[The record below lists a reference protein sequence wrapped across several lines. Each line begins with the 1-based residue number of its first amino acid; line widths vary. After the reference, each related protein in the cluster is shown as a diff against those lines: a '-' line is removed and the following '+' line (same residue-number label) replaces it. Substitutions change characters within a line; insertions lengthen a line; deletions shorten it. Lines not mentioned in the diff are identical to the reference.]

1 MRSPSSAQISEHCV
15 NQANVGV
22 PTQAMVGGRRMHR
35 GMGILTF
42 GCMVRDQFPRFADK
56 QHGAH
61 SGHEGANLKENRTRN
76 LG

>member
-1 MRSPSSAQISEHCV
+1 
-15 NQANVGV
+15 
-22 PTQAMVGGRRMHR
+22 MHR